1 MPELEQ
7 LGAPR
12 PPANPGQ
19 IQRNILEEHV
29 ELWWFQEPR
38 KSFVCY
44 GVAVALILACGV
56 GGIALLYSTSS
67 RSGEW
72 RLAVG
77 TTLCLLALM
86 VLLKQLLSSAIQ
98 DMNCIRSREQVELL
112 KSGGASDCA
121 VLLLTALV
129 LLVCGTV
136 LTVLSSTTSAG
147 TNPTTPRPLASMFI
161 SGIVLTASGA
171 IILLSLLLYL
181 MWASC
186 CPAASR
192 TRGTGNNRALFTI
205 SGRIS
210 SSASEQ
216 LPPTSSMANLI

>member
-1 MPELEQ
+1 MPELEP
-7 LGAPR
+7 LGVPR
-12 PPANPGQ
+12 PPANASR

-77 TTLCLLALM
+77 TTLCLLALL

-98 DMNCIRSREQVELL
+98 DMNCIRSREQVALL

-121 VLLLTALV
+121 VLLVTALV

-136 LTVLSSTTSAG
+136 LTVLSTTSVG
-147 TNPTTPRPLASMFI
+147 SNPTAQRPLASMFV

-181 MWASC
+181 MWTSC
-186 CPAASR
+186 CSAVPP
-192 TRGTGNNRALFTI
+192 NRDAGDNSTLFTI

-210 SSASEQ
+210 ADRR
-216 LPPTSSMANLI
+216 LAPTSSTANLI

>member
-1 MPELEQ
+1 MAEMERLN
-7 LGAPR
+7 GPR
-12 PPANPGQ
+12 LPAHANR

-29 ELWWFQEPR
+29 ELWWSQEPK
-38 KSFVCY
+38 KSLICY

-77 TTLCLLALM
+77 TTLCLLALL

-98 DMNCIRSREQVELL
+98 DMNCIHRREQVALL

-136 LTVLSSTTSAG
+136 LTALSTTSVG
-147 TNPTTPRPLASMFI
+147 TNPSTPRPFASMFI
-161 SGIVLTASGA
+161 SGVVLTVAGA
-171 IILLSLLLYL
+171 IILFSLLFYL
-181 MWASC
+181 TWTSC
-186 CPAASR
+186 RTASR
-192 TRGTGNNRALFTI
+192 QNPRAGNNSAIFTV
-205 SGRIS
+205 SGHI
-210 SSASEQ
+210 SASQ
-216 LPPTSSMANLI
+216 QFPPTSSMANLI

>member
-1 MPELEQ
+1 MPELEL

-12 PPANPGQ
+12 PPPNANQ
-19 IQRNILEEHV
+19 IQRNIMEEHV

-38 KSFVCY
+38 KSSICY
-44 GVAVALILACGV
+44 GVAVVLILACGV

-77 TTLCLLALM
+77 TTLCLLALL

-136 LTVLSSTTSAG
+136 LTVLSTTSMG
-147 TNPTTPRPLASMFI
+147 TNTTPRPLASMFV

-171 IILLSLLLYL
+171 ILLLSVLLYF
-181 MWASC
+181 MWTSC
-186 CPAASR
+186 CSVGPR
-192 TRGTGNNRALFTI
+192 TRDAGNNHAVFMI

-210 SSASEQ
+210 ADQ
-216 LPPTSSMANLI
+216 RLPPTSSMANLI

>member
-1 MPELEQ
+1 MAELEH
-7 LGAPR
+7 LNEPR
-12 PPANPGQ
+12 LPAHASR

-29 ELWWFQEPR
+29 ELWWFQEPK
-38 KSFVCY
+38 KSLICY

-77 TTLCLLALM
+77 TTLCLLALL

-98 DMNCIRSREQVELL
+98 DMNCIRRREQVELL

-136 LTVLSSTTSAG
+136 LTAISTTSVS
-147 TNPTTPRPLASMFI
+147 TNPPTPRPFASMFI
-161 SGIVLTASGA
+161 SGIVLTAAGA
-171 IILLSLLLYL
+171 IILFSLLFYL
-181 MWASC
+181 TWTSC
-186 CPAASR
+186 RTAPRQNQGAA
-192 TRGTGNNRALFTI
+192 NNSAIFTV
-205 SGRIS
+205 SGHI
-210 SSASEQ
+210 SASQ
-216 LPPTSSMANLI
+216 QFPPTSSMANLI

>member
-1 MPELEQ
+1 MPELER

-12 PPANPGQ
+12 PQANPGQ

-38 KSFVCY
+38 KSLVCY

-56 GGIALLYSTSS
+56 GGIAMLYSTSS

-77 TTLCLLALM
+77 TTLCLLALL

-121 VLLLTALV
+121 VLLVTALV

-136 LTVLSSTTSAG
+136 LTALSSTGGGASS
-147 TNPTTPRPLASMFI
+147 PTPPRPFASMFI
-161 SGIVLTASGA
+161 SGIVLTASGG
-171 IILLSLLLYL
+171 ILLLSLLLYW
-181 MWASC
+181 MWTSC
-186 CPAASR
+186 CPAAPR
-192 TRGTGNNRALFTI
+192 TQDAGNRSSFFTI
-205 SGRIS
+205 SGRVAADPWIP
-210 SSASEQ
+210 A
-216 LPPTSSMANLI
+216 TSSMANLI

>member
-1 MPELEQ
+1 MPELEP
-7 LGAPR
+7 LGVPRAPIN
-12 PPANPGQ
+12 ASQ

-38 KSFVCY
+38 KSSICY
-44 GVAVALILACGV
+44 GVAVVLILACGV

-77 TTLCLLALM
+77 TTLCLLALL

-136 LTVLSSTTSAG
+136 LTVLSTSNMA
-147 TNPTTPRPLASMFI
+147 TNTTTPRPLASMFV
-161 SGIVLTASGA
+161 SGVVLTTSGA
-171 IILLSLLLYL
+171 VLMLSLLLYFT
-181 MWASC
+181 WTSC
-186 CPAASR
+186 SPAAPQAR
-192 TRGTGNNRALFTI
+192 NTGNNSTIFTI
-205 SGRIS
+205 SGRTP
-210 SSASEQ
+210 ANQ
-216 LPPTSSMANLI
+216 RLPPTSSMANLI

>member
-1 MPELEQ
+1 MPELER
-7 LGAPR
+7 LGQSR
-12 PPANPGQ
+12 PPANAGQ

-29 ELWWFQEPR
+29 ELWWFQQPR
-38 KSFVCY
+38 KSFLCY

-77 TTLCLLALM
+77 TTLCLLALL

-112 KSGGASDCA
+112 KSGGASDCV

-136 LTVLSSTTSAG
+136 LTALSSTSNTSSS
-147 TNPTTPRPLASMFI
+147 TSTTRPLASMFI

-171 IILLSLLLYL
+171 ILLLSLLLYL
-181 MWASC
+181 TWTSC
-186 CPAASR
+186 HSATSHIQDI
-192 TRGTGNNRALFTI
+192 GNDRALFTI
-205 SGRIS
+205 SGRIAANQQ
-210 SSASEQ
+210 SAT
-216 LPPTSSMANLI
+216 TSSMANLI

>member
-7 LGAPR
+7 LGISR
-12 PPANPGQ
+12 PPANAGQ

-29 ELWWFQEPR
+29 ELWWFQQPR
-38 KSFVCY
+38 KSFLCY

-77 TTLCLLALM
+77 TTLCLLALL

-98 DMNCIRSREQVELL
+98 DMNCIRNREQVELL

-136 LTVLSSTTSAG
+136 LTALSYTTTPNGST
-147 TNPTTPRPLASMFI
+147 PTTTQPLANMFI

-171 IILLSLLLYL
+171 ILLLSLLLYL
-181 MWASC
+181 TFTSC
-186 CPAASR
+186 RATTSHIRNA
-192 TRGTGNNRALFTI
+192 GNDRALFTI
-205 SGRIS
+205 SGRIA
-210 SSASEQ
+210 ASQQ
-216 LPPTSSMANLI
+216 LTSTSSTANLI

>member
-1 MPELEQ
+1 MPELEE
-7 LGAPR
+7 LGGPR

-38 KSFVCY
+38 KSLICY
-44 GVAVALILACGV
+44 GVAVALILACGA

-77 TTLCLLALM
+77 TTLCLLALL

-136 LTVLSSTTSAG
+136 LTVLSSTTSVG
-147 TNPTTPRPLASMFI
+147 TSPLASMFI
-161 SGIVLTASGA
+161 SGVVLTAAGG
-171 IILLSLLLYL
+171 ILLQSLLLYL
-181 MWASC
+181 MWTSC
-186 CPAASR
+186 CGHQNRNMGS
-192 TRGTGNNRALFTI
+192 NRALFTI

-216 LPPTSSMANLI
+216 LAPTSSTANLI

>member
-1 MPELEQ
+1 MPELER
-7 LGAPR
+7 LGGSR
-12 PPANPGQ
+12 PPANAGQ

-29 ELWWFQEPR
+29 ELWWFQQPR
-38 KSFVCY
+38 KSFLCY

-77 TTLCLLALM
+77 TTLCLLALL

-136 LTVLSSTTSAG
+136 LTALSSTATTSSS
-147 TNPTTPRPLASMFI
+147 TSTTRPLASMFI

-171 IILLSLLLYL
+171 ILLLSLLLYL
-181 MWASC
+181 TWTSC
-186 CPAASR
+186 RSVTSH
-192 TRGTGNNRALFTI
+192 TRDTGNDRALFTI
-205 SGRIS
+205 SGHI
-210 SSASEQ
+210 AANQQ
-216 LPPTSSMANLI
+216 LATTSSTTNLI